1 MIPKP
6 DDLTLPDGRAE
17 KKLVLR
23 LAGLMIERCSEQ
35 IDPFTVVF
43 GGAEA
48 FLEMIYL
55 SEFALNLVLHPN
67 PDVIAKRLD
76 QTTVL
81 VDISTSR
88 IFELNE
94 TGTRIWELL
103 GQGLN
108 VEQIVQHLVSEFEVE
123 DSQAAEE
130 LKTLLFQ
137 LRDQGLVAA

>member
-1 MIPKP
+1 LIRR
-6 DDLTLPDGRAE
+6 GRFWQG
-17 KKLVLR
+17 R
-23 LAGLMIERCSEQ
+23 H
-35 IDPFTVVF
+35 FW
-43 GGAEA
+43 EA
-48 FLEMIYL
+48 FLEMIFL
-55 SEFALNLVLHPN
+55 SEFTLDLVLRPN
-67 PDVIAKRLD
+67 PEVIAKRLD

-108 VEQIVQHLVSEFEVE
+108 VEQIVQYLVSEFEVK

-130 LKTLLFQ
+130 LRTLLSQ

>member
-1 MIPKP
+1 MISLSKFAL
-6 DDLTLPDGRAE
+6 D
-17 KKLVLR
+17 LVLR
-23 LAGLMIERCSEQ
+23 
-35 IDPFTVVF
+35 
-43 GGAEA
+43 
-48 FLEMIYL
+48 
-55 SEFALNLVLHPN
+55 PN
-67 PDVIAKRLD
+67 PEVIAKRLD

-94 TGTRIWELL
+94 TGTRVWELL

-108 VEQIVQHLVSEFEVE
+108 VEQIAQHLVSEFEVE

-130 LKTLLFQ
+130 LKRLLSQ

>member
-1 MIPKP
+1 
-6 DDLTLPDGRAE
+6 LT
-17 KKLVLR
+17 
-23 LAGLMIERCSEQ
+23 IERCSEQ

-43 GGAEA
+43 GGVLIFREA
-48 FLEMIYL
+48 FLEMTSL

-67 PDVIAKRLD
+67 PEVIAKRLD

-130 LKTLLFQ
+130 LKTLLSQ